1 MKWTAE
7 RQNLA
12 KSVFMDTLPYLS
24 PYFFSQTSK
33 SIIKYNRFWDEPSE
47 DVRSDLS
54 IKTLKQKRSLRT
66 QYVIIGV
73 VVNHRENLSNVT
85 QADLLYMFA
94 GFLSTLCMH
103 HLLEDSW
110 LLSLVPTYQ
119 VLLLRVGGLGWQATK
134 PVNIWLVQKETQ
146 QSTIWQI
153 GPLL

>member
-1 MKWTAE
+1 
-7 RQNLA
+7 
-12 KSVFMDTLPYLS
+12 MDTLPYLS

-103 HLLEDSW
+103 HLLEDS
-110 LLSLVPTYQ
+110 
-119 VLLLRVGGLGWQATK
+119 
-134 PVNIWLVQKETQ
+134 
-146 QSTIWQI
+146 
-153 GPLL
+153 

>member
-1 MKWTAE
+1 
-7 RQNLA
+7 
-12 KSVFMDTLPYLS
+12 MDTLPYLS

-33 SIIKYNRFWDEPSE
+33 SIIKYNRFWDEPNE

-94 GFLSTLCMH
+94 GFLPTLCMY
-103 HLLEDSW
+103 HLLEDS
-110 LLSLVPTYQ
+110 
-119 VLLLRVGGLGWQATK
+119 
-134 PVNIWLVQKETQ
+134 
-146 QSTIWQI
+146 
-153 GPLL
+153 